1 MELAKTGMDGRNGY
15 GMGRATKI
23 GCRVGAALCGAG
35 GLLLLSAGMAQ
46 AAVIT
51 VDLANERV
59 PGTVHGC
66 TLREAVQAVN
76 TQQAING
83 CPAPNGDNVIRL
95 VGVVYTV
102 RTSSISD
109 TLELTRAVR
118 IQGMGFAK
126 TEIRDD
132 RTSVGVPLFAV
143 SADTVFIEGVSIA
156 DINNEAIR
164 VNAGGFLI
172 LNHSKISRSGASDSG
187 GCLRNRGTLY
197 MENVELDACRGWTA
211 GAIENS
217 GTLLMNRSAVLRS
230 EGARSGAVNNWGT
243 ARITSS
249 TFARNTASNWG
260 IITNGSGGSVDLQFV
275 TVAYNTG
282 SSTTGRALH
291 NASGSFVV
299 GRSVITDNIGVAGSP
314 HCSTGISSAG
324 HNYLGASQPCVP
336 TAPPL
341 ASDFSGG
348 APQLLSTGSDA
359 ALPAADRNM
368 PLPRGGAARVYL
380 PSATSNLLNR
390 VPAASCDFSDQRGMS
405 RSHEPNCDV
414 GAAERSTVLLVANST
429 SLGTGDLALKALLE
443 ELGTSVVA
451 RADVS
456 VAPANYDAYSVVV
469 ISDSGSDANL
479 AAKYRAA
486 PRGVVVNKTS
496 HYDNMELT
504 AANAFGTLSSAH
516 AVIVHDVEW
525 KFGLRSGKTDFAF
538 TSAGSTGW
546 GAPAGLGAITQAT
559 YVSDPARAAIFTF
572 WYGDTLDGGFS
583 APAPRVAFPAT
594 VNAFTSS
601 NIGAEGKRLFWESV
615 LYASN

>member
-1 MELAKTGMDGRNGY
+1 MELLHTGMGGRTGQ
-15 GMGRATKI
+15 GMGRGAKVAV
-23 GCRVGAALCGAG
+23 RVGAALCGAG
-35 GLLLLSAGMAQ
+35 GLLLMCAGTAQ

-51 VDLANERV
+51 VDLSSERV
-59 PGTVHGC
+59 PGSVHGC

-76 TQQAING
+76 TQRPVSG
-83 CPAPNGDNVIRL
+83 CPSPNGDNVIRL
-95 VGVVYTV
+95 LGTVYTV
-102 RTSSISD
+102 RTSSSSD
-109 TLELTRAVR
+109 TLELTRPVR

-132 RTSVGVPLFAV
+132 NTGFGVPLFAV

-172 LNHSKISRSGASDSG
+172 FNHSRILRSGASDSG
-187 GCLRNRGTLY
+187 GCLRNRGTVH
-197 MENVELDACRGWTA
+197 MENVELDGCRGWTA
-211 GAIENS
+211 GGIENS

-243 ARITSS
+243 AHITSS
-249 TFARNTASNWG
+249 TFGRNTARNWG
-260 IITNGSGGSVDLQFV
+260 IITNGSGGTVDLRFV

-291 NASGSFVV
+291 NASGTFVV
-299 GRSVITDNIGVAGSP
+299 SGSVITDNIGVPGSP
-314 HCSTGISSAG
+314 QCSTGVSSG
-324 HNYLGASQPCVP
+324 GNNYLGASQPCVP
-336 TAPPL
+336 AGPPL

-348 APQLLSTGSDA
+348 SHQLLSTGSSA
-359 ALPAADRNM
+359 ALPADRNM
-368 PLPRGGAARVYL
+368 PLLRGGAARVYL
-380 PSATSNLLNR
+380 PSPTSNLLNR
-390 VPAASCDFSDQRGMS
+390 VPAANCTFTDQRGMS

-414 GAAERSTVLLVANST
+414 GAAERSTALLVANST
-429 SLGTGDLALKALLE
+429 ALGPGDLALKAVLE

-456 VAPANYDAYSVVV
+456 LAPSNYDAYSIVI

-479 AAKYRAA
+479 GAKYRAA

-516 AVIVHDVEW
+516 AMIVHDVEW

-538 TSAGSTGW
+538 TSTGSTGW
-546 GAPAGLGAITQAT
+546 GTPAGVGAITQAT
-559 YVSDPARAAIFTF
+559 YVGEPARAAIFTC

-601 NIGAEGKRLFWESV
+601 NIGGDGKRLFWESV